1 MTITRPAFGY
11 SGQIFVAEEATYGT
25 ATTAAATKLRFPIS
39 GPAGSE
45 NKGFSDQRFFD
56 GVNTRNMPQPQ
67 LGPLSYSDSF
77 SQWLSDG
84 WFLKMAFGSVTS
96 SPVGTTTA
104 DYYDHTIAEKDE
116 IPSFTLYDQVAGSG
130 FSREYEGCKVSRY
143 SISGDSGGF
152 VTENV
157 DFIAQNMR
165 IATTVLTASAP
176 DVEPFRWHHCV
187 IKTNNAATTV
197 AEVFENVNRWEV
209 TIDNDLDPKMYCT
222 DTGDERCIS
231 AIHEQGRNYN
241 AILNVDFTDR
251 KHYDAFFTG
260 TTGGVETT
268 TKAQGTTIFDFNFN
282 ITMTRSATTT
292 KDEIFIGFKN
302 SIIDTPGFTKD
313 VGNTPITLAMAI
325 RPLALDSCHIY
336 NSDASPWS

>member
-11 SGQIFVAEEATYGT
+11 SGQMFAAEEATYGT
-25 ATTAAATKLRFPIS
+25 STTAAATKLLFPIS
-39 GPAGSE
+39 GPGGSA

-56 GVNTRNMPQPQ
+56 GINTRNMPQPQ

-96 SPVGTTTA
+96 TTA
-104 DYYDHTIAEKDE
+104 AADAYQVHTIEEKDVL
-116 IPSFTLYDQVAGSG
+116 PSFSLFDQVAGSG
-130 FSREYEGCKVSRY
+130 FSREYEGCKISRY

-152 VTENV
+152 VTENI

-176 DVEPFRWHHCV
+176 DVEPYRWHHCV
-187 IKTNNAATTV
+187 IQTNNATTTT
-197 AEVFENVNRWEV
+197 AEVFENVNRWEINV
-209 TIDNDLDPKMYCT
+209 DNDLDPKMYCT

-231 AIHEQGRNYN
+231 AIHEGGRNYN
-241 AILNVDFTDR
+241 SILNVDFTNR

-260 TTGGVETT
+260 TTNGVETA
-268 TKAQGTTIFDFNFN
+268 TKMQGTTIFDFDFN
-282 ITMTRSATTT
+282 VKMTRSATTT

-302 SIIDTPGFTKD
+302 SVMDTPGLSKD
-313 VGNTPITLAMAI
+313 VGNTPITLAMAV
-325 RPLALDSCHIY
+325 RPLSLDSCYIY
-336 NSDASPWS
+336 NSDATPWS